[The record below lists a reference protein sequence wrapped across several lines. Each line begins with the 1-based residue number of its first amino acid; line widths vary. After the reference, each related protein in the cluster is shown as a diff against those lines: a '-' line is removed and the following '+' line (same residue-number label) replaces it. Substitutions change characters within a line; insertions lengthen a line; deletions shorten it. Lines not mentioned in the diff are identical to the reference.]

1 MEIVFAFR
9 PFNPNFTLE
18 TKVMK
23 IKQLFAGIMPI
34 VDGDTRKKQ
43 TAKAVLKGP
52 ITHNGVL
59 NIHRHDPNNV
69 GDFYC
74 APHLY
79 FPELHQKVLDIGEM
93 RKTSP
98 VVRRQWAKSVRSN
111 DLIIGG
117 GGLLNLPHFQ
127 QQMQLFAELGRLG
140 KKTVLWGP
148 GHNDP
153 DFEGFKQP
161 AQYQVDLNSFG
172 MVGLRDYSA
181 PGTWVPCVSCLH
193 PIFDQKVDEIHEV
206 GVLLG
211 KKSANNPQRLEALNN
226 LPTSHN
232 ATDLKAMVE
241 FIGQCNTLITDSYH
255 AMYWALLMER
265 KVVVIPTTT
274 KFLDFKYPVPVS
286 DFNNFKSVLSK
297 AVRYT
302 GILEE
307 CRDINTAYAKKV
319 FDYLEIEPLNR

>member
-23 IKQLFAGIMPI
+23 IKQLLAGIMPI

-153 DFEGFKQP
+153 DFQAIFIGTIGRPP
-161 AQYQVDLNSFG
+161 ADAPKPSVRIRVYQV
-172 MVGLRDYSA
+172 
-181 PGTWVPCVSCLH
+181 T
-193 PIFDQKVDEIHEV
+193 
-206 GVLLG
+206 
-211 KKSANNPQRLEALNN
+211 
-226 LPTSHN
+226 
-232 ATDLKAMVE
+232 
-241 FIGQCNTLITDSYH
+241 
-255 AMYWALLMER
+255 
-265 KVVVIPTTT
+265 
-274 KFLDFKYPVPVS
+274 
-286 DFNNFKSVLSK
+286 
-297 AVRYT
+297 
-302 GILEE
+302 
-307 CRDINTAYAKKV
+307 
-319 FDYLEIEPLNR
+319 